1 MCFSSDRSTNRS
13 ASVLCLLLLT
23 LCSGCASV
31 LQGQPLPTESA
42 DPAAAPG
49 TSSVL
54 AEIPVFDTIIQQ
66 SESALAEEFAT
77 EAATASSTLL
87 AETSNSISDENRVT
101 DSTATTAD
109 DATTLI
115 NNPTSLDSPAAN
127 NEDDLTELAAAT
139 AAVLPQSDQKS
150 PTVTE
155 LASSPETSVAVE
167 AEDIVET
174 ELREDERQEAVS
186 EFAAGMTPGRD
197 AAEISRVDQTQSA
210 GTPSSFDGLDSELI
224 DNSGKPTEDS
234 VIDPDGV
241 EQIAP
246 QQIDPQQIEA
256 ELIEAELIEAELG
269 TGASADDDSTLA
281 VPDDSEETTADPI
294 PAGDSTFAGNNGIA
308 PAADDDAKSRVAG
321 PVATGKDATLAAS
334 EPSSFRWESAGQTA
348 GKNHFEVCHLG
359 DDDFHVLI
367 IGSIRGSDPN
377 ADSLITAV
385 AKQLHDDALI
395 LSGFEAT
402 IVRTGNP
409 DGSLS
414 GQAVNADGTYVNGR
428 FPLSS
433 LDQTEDGIPEVEFLL
448 GLVRTIQPHRVIHV
462 RSVPGSA
469 VIGST
474 ENAAEDAIRIAREL
488 RAARYSYP
496 RMIRKGTLE
505 HCLARASPIEVL
517 TLALPDAPI
526 TYDDFRLWESAL
538 ISLLRRADGSAPP
551 AAVALPANQQPEVQ

>member
-1 MCFSSDRSTNRS
+1 MCFSSDRFTTRS
-13 ASVLCLLLLT
+13 ASVLCPLLLA

-49 TSSVL
+49 TSSGL
-54 AEIPVFDTIIQQ
+54 AEIPVFDTLIQQ

-87 AETSNSISDENRVT
+87 AETSNSMSHENRVT
-101 DSTATTAD
+101 DSTATTAA

-155 LASSPETSVAVE
+155 LASSPETSLAVE
-167 AEDIVET
+167 AEDIVEA
-174 ELREDERQEAVS
+174 ELREDEQQEAVS
-186 EFAAGMTPGRD
+186 EFAASMTPGRD
-197 AAEISRVDQTQSA
+197 AAEISRVNQTQSA
-210 GTPSSFDGLDSELI
+210 GTPSSLDGLDSELT
-224 DNSGKPTEDS
+224 DDSGKPTEDS

-241 EQIAP
+241 EQI
-246 QQIDPQQIEA
+246 DPQQIEA
-256 ELIEAELIEAELG
+256 EQIEAEQIEAEQIEAELG

-281 VPDDSEETTADPI
+281 VPDDSEETTADSI

-308 PAADDDAKSRVAG
+308 TAADDDAKSRVAG
-321 PVATGKDATLAAS
+321 SVAAGKDATLAAS
-334 EPSSFRWESAGQTA
+334 EPSSFRWESAGRTA
-348 GKNHFEVCHLG
+348 GKNHFEVCHIG

-448 GLVRTIQPHRVIHV
+448 GLVQTIQPRRVIHV

-474 ENAAEDAIRIAREL
+474 ENAAADAIRIAREL

-505 HCLARASPIEVL
+505 HCLATASPIEVL
-517 TLALPDAPI
+517 TLALPNEPI